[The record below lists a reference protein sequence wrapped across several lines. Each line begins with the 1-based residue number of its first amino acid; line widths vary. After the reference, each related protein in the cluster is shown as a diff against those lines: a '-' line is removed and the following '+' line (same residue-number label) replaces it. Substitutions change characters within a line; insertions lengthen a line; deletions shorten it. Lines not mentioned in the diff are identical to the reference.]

1 MSFPKK
7 LSRYNKLAIKNVDIH
22 ITKVDLTADHRLI
35 SFADD
40 IGTRDTMEDAAC
52 VYYANV
58 QGHSRVMCAG
68 VFDGH
73 GGSLVAKQM
82 ERVLCRKILNMY
94 CQLRIPERKHIVIR
108 SILFH
113 IFKDVDKQL
122 HTLHTKTKEVSGCT
136 AIVLLV
142 DPNTETAYYINLG
155 DSKGIAYKDGK
166 LLCETIDHK
175 PDSPKEH
182 TRIKKVGGK
191 VSKEAGDV
199 PRINNILS
207 LSRALGDHSKEDN
220 LKYKKGKYTSNGPV
234 SCVPDIYKFPLKDT
248 SCVTFLL
255 ACDGIWDVLSPEQ
268 VIRKMS
274 KGKMTLKGL
283 IRHAI
288 DDKKSSDNV
297 TVLQI
302 IV

>member
-1 MSFPKK
+1 MTFPKK
-7 LSRYNKLAIKNVDIH
+7 LSRYNKLLSKNVDIH
-22 ITKVDLTADHRLI
+22 ITKVNLEAAHKKI

-40 IGTRDTMEDAAC
+40 IGERDTMEDAAC

-58 QGHSRVMCAG
+58 PGQERVMCAG

-82 ERVLCRKILNMY
+82 ERILCSKILNMY
-94 CQLRIPERKHIVIR
+94 CQLRVTERKHRVIR

-113 IFKDVDKQL
+113 VFKDTDRQL
-122 HTLHTKTKEVSGCT
+122 HNLYTKTKEVSGCT

-142 DPNTETAYYINLG
+142 DPNTQTSYYINLG
-155 DSKGIAYKDGK
+155 DSKGIAYKNGK

-175 PDSPKEH
+175 PDSTKER
-182 TRIKKVGGK
+182 TRIKKAGG
-191 VSKEAGDV
+191 VINKEAGDV
-199 PRINNILS
+199 HRINNILS

-220 LKYKKGKYTSNGPV
+220 LKYRGGKYTSHGPV
-234 SCVPDIYKFPLKDT
+234 SCVPDIYKFPLTDT
-248 SCVTFLL
+248 GITFLL
-255 ACDGIWDVLSPEQ
+255 ACDGIWDVLTPEK
-268 VIRKMS
+268 VVSKMS
-274 KGKMTLKGL
+274 KGETLKGL

-288 DDKKSSDNV
+288 DDKKSGDNV
-297 TVLQI
+297 TVLRI